1 MEILLNILI
10 LRQIKIIGILK
21 NKGRKE
27 IEYIMRRRRVDY
39 MMREIEL
46 ECRIGLVRKIEWLDL
61 LSEMGRNHLD

>member
-46 ECRIGLVRKIEWLDL
+46 ECRIGLVRKIEWWDL